1 MFSAMVCGSL
11 PLRQERKQVTPSKF
25 FTMKVYT
32 QFTDKFGK
40 EYRFDNYMDFASFWF
55 GLSYQFKKA
64 SFHNFQ
70 KLQSCAANSK
80 EARRKA

>member
-1 MFSAMVCGSL
+1 
-11 PLRQERKQVTPSKF
+11 
-25 FTMKVYT
+25 MKVYT

-40 EYRFDNYMDFASFWF
+40 EYRFDNYMDFAEFWF
-55 GLSYQFKKA
+55 GLSYQLKKV
-64 SFHNFQ
+64 SFPNFQ

>member
-1 MFSAMVCGSL
+1 
-11 PLRQERKQVTPSKF
+11 
-25 FTMKVYT
+25 MKVYT
-32 QFTDKFGK
+32 QFADKFGK

-64 SFHNFQ
+64 SFPNFQ
-70 KLQSCAANSK
+70 KLQNCAANSK